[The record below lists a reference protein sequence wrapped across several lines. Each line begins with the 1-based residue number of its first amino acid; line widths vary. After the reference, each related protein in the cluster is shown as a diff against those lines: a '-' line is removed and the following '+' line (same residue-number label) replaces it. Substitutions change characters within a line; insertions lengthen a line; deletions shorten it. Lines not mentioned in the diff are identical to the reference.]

1 MQTQSEPAELSFTLR
16 RLSIRDE
23 LVFKSVMRVLIAQT
37 NQKWVYTDELDAS
50 VLVLGSEIAAAYIE
64 PIPDKS
70 LFKAILTINALSTG
84 GKFHLSL
91 PLRVGEVK
99 DMLNR
104 IGAQL
109 LGLAE
114 PAATAAPPFNAW
126 LSTEAVPRF
135 APAPQGEPANPAA
148 VTTRA
153 PLTASLTAPPTSA
166 PTAPQPAQRTA
177 SQAATAQMAAQW
189 PANAM
194 VLLLRWPPQTLMKAH
209 PGHPKLAA
217 LITGRPSTAER
228 MAELSGVSVDVCRA
242 FCLSVV
248 RFEAAKI
255 VAQLPAPQA
264 DSASPLAP
272 VAATTKPTGAA
283 PTRGLL
289 AMIRARLGLGAKT

>member
-64 PIPDKS
+64 PIPDKN

-114 PAATAAPPFNAW
+114 PAPTAALPFNPWPRA
-126 LSTEAVPRF
+126 EPVPRF
-135 APAPQGEPANPAA
+135 APAPQGEPVHPAA

-153 PLTASLTAPPTSA
+153 PLTASLTS
-166 PTAPQPAQRTA
+166 PQLAQRSA

-272 VAATTKPTGAA
+272 VAAISKPTGAA